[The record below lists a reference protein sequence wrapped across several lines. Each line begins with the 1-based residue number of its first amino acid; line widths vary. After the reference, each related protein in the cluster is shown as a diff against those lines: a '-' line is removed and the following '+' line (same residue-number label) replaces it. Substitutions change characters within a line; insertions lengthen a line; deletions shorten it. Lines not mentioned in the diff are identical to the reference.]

1 MMPLEP
7 GQLPQSLPSL
17 RWVGRAGGPLPA
29 GIGAPSSYT
38 VTPALAPSAGH
49 PKNVTCFEGHL
60 SHLLLQMLQF
70 WALGSFPAAPQA
82 LPFEEKA
89 ALQIL

>member
-1 MMPLEP
+1 MKLV
-7 GQLPQSLPSL
+7 GKAALVQRQSHDA
-17 RWVGRAGGPLPA
+17 VGAKAAAPKPAVLALGGARRGPLPA

-60 SHLLLQMLQF
+60 SHLLLQML
-70 WALGSFPAAPQA
+70 
-82 LPFEEKA
+82 
-89 ALQIL
+89 